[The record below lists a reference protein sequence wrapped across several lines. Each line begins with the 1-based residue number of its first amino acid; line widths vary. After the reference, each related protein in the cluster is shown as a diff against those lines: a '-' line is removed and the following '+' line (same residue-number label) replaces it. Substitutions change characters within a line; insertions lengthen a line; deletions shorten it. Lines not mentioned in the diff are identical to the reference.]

1 MRHVHD
7 QNSGAPSHLLDAGVD
22 GQCARI
28 SYQLYSM
35 IAYAIVRHH
44 PDEKIIRA
52 ILSNVVDAPLM
63 PADDDPTVPV
73 YWPDIF
79 RDLLEAYERGDPVD
93 RACIET
99 RLLEV
104 LMEAGPCP
112 RLLTMIDILQALDIV
127 DID

>member
-1 MRHVHD
+1 MQHVHD

-44 PDEKIIRA
+44 PDKKIIRA
-52 ILSNVVDAPLM
+52 ILSRVVDAPLM

-112 RLLTMIDILQALDIV
+112 RLLTMIDILQALDID
-127 DID
+127 DIA